1 MPFQY
6 TFRADDITTWEAET
20 RDLIEN
26 RDRELELSLID
37 LNGANPIGGIV
48 MWGGTVASIPTN
60 YVLCNGASV
69 LTSAYPSLFA
79 ALQYR
84 YGGSGANFNLPNFTT
99 RIPIGTAGTPSPPS
113 TQATNAASAVDV
125 HTHTVN
131 SSLSLGTLNTH
142 THSGGVL
149 TAGSVNT
156 TLTAG
161 NAQNHTH
168 GVTGN
173 TGNASA
179 VHTHPY
185 FKPNSGSN
193 QSTGDSN
200 STSHAHSVNITSSGS
215 NTTIAVNTTLSAGN
229 TNTSI
234 TAPGAPNATINT
246 ALTAGNASTIN
257 TSTPA
262 HTHTMNTIEVVF
274 IIRFQ

>member
-6 TFRADDITTWEAET
+6 TFRADDITTWDAPT
-20 RDLIEN
+20 RDLLEN

-99 RIPIGTAGTPSPPS
+99 RIPIGTVGTPSPPS

-142 THSGGVL
+142 THGGGVL
-149 TAGSVNT
+149 TAGSVNSSF
-156 TLTAG
+156 TAG

-168 GVTGN
+168 GVSGN

-179 VHTHPY
+179 NHSHVY
-185 FKPNSGSN
+185 FKPNSGAN
-193 QSTGDSN
+193 NNTGGDGAAHTHGFN
-200 STSHAHSVNITSSGS
+200 VTSAGS
-215 NTTIAVNTTLSAGN
+215 NTTIAVNSSFTAGN

-257 TSTPA
+257 SSTPA